1 VVEAHQGWGREMSS
15 IFSFLS
21 SSDVFKKE
29 YDMDPKG
36 EVLCQPFNSRD
47 SRAVLP
53 DMLTVRGFD
62 LFRY

>member
-1 VVEAHQGWGREMSS
+1 MSS